1 MEFTEEA
8 FDAVKVYHLKGK
20 IMGGAETA
28 VMCNRHKE
36 LIAAGTQKLVMNFQD
51 VQWINSTGVGA
62 IIACL
67 VTLRK
72 RGGDVR
78 FANLHGASQQYFH
91 LTKLETVVKIF
102 ASVGEAVASF
112 AGEK

>member
-20 IMGGAETA
+20 IMGGPETEM
-28 VMCNRHKE
+28 MCNRLKE
-36 LIAAGTQKLVMNFQD
+36 LIDAGTQKLVMDFQE

-62 IIACL
+62 IITCL
-67 VTLRK
+67 ITLRK
-72 RGGDVR
+72 RGGDIR

-91 LTKLETVVKIF
+91 LTRLETVVKIF

-112 AGEK
+112 TGEN